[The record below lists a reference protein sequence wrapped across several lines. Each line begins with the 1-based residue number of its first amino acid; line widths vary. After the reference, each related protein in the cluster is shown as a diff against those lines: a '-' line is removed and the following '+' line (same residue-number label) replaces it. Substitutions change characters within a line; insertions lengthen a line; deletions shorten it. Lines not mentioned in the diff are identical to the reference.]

1 MNDNNNQSERII
13 CTRCKVSLPIEQF
26 TMKRSGLYQK
36 RCNRCNENCRMNS
49 KCEHNRQKNLCKE
62 CRGSSICD
70 HNRQKNLCKECGG
83 SCICEHN
90 RRKNQCKDC
99 MTDQE
104 KIQYIQKTM
113 ITSSRQ
119 ADKKK
124 NRYDADN
131 FIDKCFLEGL
141 FEDTKNCYYC
151 NQEFTYNECCD
162 SFVTIERLNNSIGHI
177 KSNCVLACF
186 FCNIRHKSK
195 DE

>member
-62 CRGSSICD
+62 CGGSSICDHNRQKSFCKDCRGSSICEHNRRKNYCKD
-70 HNRQKNLCKECGG
+70 CRGSSICEHNRRKDLCKECGGSSICEHNRQKNLCKECGG

-104 KIQYIQKTM
+104 KIQYIQKRM

-124 NRYDADN
+124 NRYDANN
-131 FIDKCFLEGL
+131 F
-141 FEDTKNCYYC
+141 
-151 NQEFTYNECCD
+151 
-162 SFVTIERLNNSIGHI
+162 R
-177 KSNCVLACF
+177 
-186 FCNIRHKSK
+186 
-195 DE
+195 

>member
-62 CRGSSICD
+62 C
-70 HNRQKNLCKECGG
+70 GG

-104 KIQYIQKTM
+104 KIQYIQKRM

-124 NRYDADN
+124 NRYDANN